1 MRYPILYND
10 IGHYL
15 NVVNPNYTVTGFAI
29 STDTSNPYGIAMS
42 QTFAEDSLCQIYT
55 VDEYAQMIQEF
66 MD

>member
-1 MRYPILYND
+1 M
-10 IGHYL
+10 
-15 NVVNPNYTVTGFAI
+15 VNPNYTVTVFAI